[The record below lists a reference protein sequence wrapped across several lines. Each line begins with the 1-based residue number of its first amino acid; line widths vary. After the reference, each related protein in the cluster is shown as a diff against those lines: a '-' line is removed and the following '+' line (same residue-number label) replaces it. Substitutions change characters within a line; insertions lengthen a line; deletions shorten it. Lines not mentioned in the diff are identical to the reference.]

1 MCGANETI
9 EEQAT
14 TVQELNGKLA
24 SLDKELCGAN
34 ETIEEQATTIQE
46 LNGKLASLDKELCG
60 ANETIEEQATTV
72 QELNGKLASLDKELC
87 GANALVD
94 EKNVE
99 IAKLYA
105 NMFAKL
111 LECRKTEDSSA
122 WNSFLEEIC
131 LKITKFIENTTNLE
145 NLSYSLESA
154 NSWLTKIASIIWW
167 SGQPAV
173 SAIVNDNLPNVNGMN
188 EIFRDFLLFLK
199 NLKITVLLPVAGF
212 CDEIKEYE
220 ANVNER
226 SVFNKLFGSA
236 GLSEGVL
243 CEIYKLAING
253 NSGLCLIYR
262 A

>member
-1 MCGANETI
+1 
-9 EEQAT
+9 
-14 TVQELNGKLA
+14 
-24 SLDKELCGAN
+24 
-34 ETIEEQATTIQE
+34 
-46 LNGKLASLDKELCG
+46 
-60 ANETIEEQATTV
+60 
-72 QELNGKLASLDKELC
+72 
-87 GANALVD
+87 
-94 EKNVE
+94 
-99 IAKLYA
+99 
-105 NMFAKL
+105 MFAKL